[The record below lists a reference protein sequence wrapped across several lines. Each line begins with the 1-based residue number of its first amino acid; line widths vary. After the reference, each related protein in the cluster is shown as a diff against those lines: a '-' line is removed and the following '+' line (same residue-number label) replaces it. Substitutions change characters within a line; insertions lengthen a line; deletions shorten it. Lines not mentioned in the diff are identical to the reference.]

1 MKLCL
6 RENQK
11 IKLGIKKE
19 IELKLKIET
28 MPEGES
34 QIKLEIKIE
43 IELKLEIETMP
54 EGESHCSSSGS
65 GESREN

>member
-1 MKLCL
+1 M
-6 RENQK
+6 E
-11 IKLGIKKE
+11 IK
-19 IELKLKIET
+19 LKLKIET

-34 QIKLEIKIE
+34 QIRLEIKIE